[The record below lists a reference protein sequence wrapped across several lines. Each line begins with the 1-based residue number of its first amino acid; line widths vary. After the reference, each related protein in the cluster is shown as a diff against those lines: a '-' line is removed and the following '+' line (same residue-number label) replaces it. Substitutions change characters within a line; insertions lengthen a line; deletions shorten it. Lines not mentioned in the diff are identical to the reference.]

1 MTTHQ
6 TLAEIEE
13 TAARWIIK
21 RDSEHWTGADQVELE
36 RWLDTSVSHRDSFVH
51 LQAAWDNVG
60 LLTRRD
66 VKRALGE
73 WLPATARRSRR
84 WGLSQVKDM
93 AIAASLL
100 LGVALAVGAYLR
112 GGEDYSTPVGGHLT
126 VPIDGSVITLNT
138 DTELRVRFS
147 KSERYVRLIR
157 GEAFFQVNADPER
170 PFTVQVGDEQIVVLG
185 TEFSVWDKPG
195 ALHVAVVSG
204 SVRVA
209 GSSSTLSWIGSRV
222 GVGHGAVDGGAAAQ
236 TDAKVVTAGMV
247 ADVIRAEIRVQP
259 QSVRDIENTL
269 AWRTGEIALR
279 ETPLS
284 EAIVEF
290 NRYHTVKIAI
300 EDSSLAT
307 VRVGG
312 DFDLKDIDG
321 FLREL
326 RSIGVRSQ
334 LQGDVIVL
342 TRGS

>member
-60 LLTRRD
+60 LLKRRD

-84 WGLSQVKDM
+84 WELSQVKDM

-147 KSERYVRLIR
+147 KSKRYVRLIR

-222 GVGHGAVDGGAAAQ
+222 GVGHGAVDEGAAAQ
-236 TDAKVVTAGMV
+236 TDANVVTAGMV
-247 ADVIRAEIRVQP
+247 AEVDEAGTRVSLKP
-259 QSVRDIENTL
+259 VEGIERDL
-269 AWRTGEIALR
+269 AWRQGLIEFNRASL
-279 ETPLS
+279 P
-284 EAIVEF
+284 EAIAEL
-290 NRYHTVKIAI
+290 NRYHTQKMVIA
-300 EDSSLAT
+300 DSSLAT
-307 VRVGG
+307 ITLGG
-312 DFDLKDIDG
+312 VFYVKDIDE
-321 FLREL
+321 FLGYL
-326 RSIGVRSQ
+326 RLWGVRTQ
-334 LQGDVIVL
+334 VQGDRIVL
-342 TRGS
+342 TDGR